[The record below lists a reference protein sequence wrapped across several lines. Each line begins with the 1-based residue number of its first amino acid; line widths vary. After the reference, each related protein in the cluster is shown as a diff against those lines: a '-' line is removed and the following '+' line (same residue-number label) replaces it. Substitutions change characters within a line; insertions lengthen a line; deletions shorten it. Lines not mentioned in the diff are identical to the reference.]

1 MKKSISIIMALTV
14 ALLFTGCVEDTFPN
28 EDTEEIEQSLELEA
42 QEEVTEE
49 CVEKSDTERINLSEH
64 QELIA
69 DSNSANLILSDE
81 ELARMR
87 LIAEEYYISINR
99 KMVDFTR
106 ADPDSSF
113 NREYEGY
120 GHDEVVL
127 FEVSVE
133 NSENKRYIAIGSKD
147 GWNSCNIL
155 NEGY

>member
-1 MKKSISIIMALTV
+1 MKVSKSIIMALTI
-14 ALLFTGCVEDTFPN
+14 ALLFTGCVGDTFS
-28 EDTEEIEQSLELEA
+28 DKDIEEIEQPLELET
-42 QEEVTEE
+42 QEEVMEE
-49 CVEKSDTERINLSEH
+49 CVEKSNAESINLSEH

-69 DSNSANLILSDE
+69 DNDSASLILSEE
-81 ELARMR
+81 ELVRIR
-87 LIAEEYYISINR
+87 LMAEEYYVSINR
-99 KMVDFTR
+99 KMLDFTR
-106 ADPDSSF
+106 ADPVSSF

-120 GHDEVVL
+120 EHDEVVL

>member
-1 MKKSISIIMALTV
+1 MKKSISIIMALTA
-14 ALLFTGCVEDTFPN
+14 ALLFTGCVEDTFLD
-28 EDTEEIEQSLELEA
+28 EDTEEMEQSLELEA

-49 CVEKSDTERINLSEH
+49 CAEENDAEKINLSEH
-64 QELIA
+64 QELTEDKEA
-69 DSNSANLILSDE
+69 ATLILSEE

-87 LIAEEYYISINR
+87 LIAEEYYTSINR
-99 KMVDFTR
+99 KMLDFTR
-106 ADPDSSF
+106 ADPVSSF